1 MLLPQFPQHHNFPH
15 TAPVS
20 LATVA
25 TAPGKVSLSW
35 HFQHHSAG
43 VLLRLIQTQRPVL
56 DWFLSLCASRCGQT
70 VSKGRAGAACL
81 LWGPREEGP
90 VVDPHSQCLCPLQ
103 PYRIFNTWLGDPAKN
118 LLLAEVINV
127 IKREDLLNNAA
138 HAGKA
143 LLTGLLDLQVPP
155 KPGRWAP

>member
-1 MLLPQFPQHHNFPH
+1 MLLPQFPQDHDVPH
-15 TAPVS
+15 TALVS

-25 TAPGKVSLSW
+25 TVPGKVSLSW
-35 HFQHHSAG
+35 CLQHHSAG
-43 VLLRLIQTQRPVL
+43 VLLRLIPTQGPVL
-56 DWFLSLCASRCGQT
+56 DLFPSTASCGQT

-81 LWGPREEGP
+81 LWGPQEEGP
-90 VVDPHSQCLCPLQ
+90 VVAPPFQCLCPLQ

-143 LLTGLLDLQVPP
+143 LLTGLLDLQVTP